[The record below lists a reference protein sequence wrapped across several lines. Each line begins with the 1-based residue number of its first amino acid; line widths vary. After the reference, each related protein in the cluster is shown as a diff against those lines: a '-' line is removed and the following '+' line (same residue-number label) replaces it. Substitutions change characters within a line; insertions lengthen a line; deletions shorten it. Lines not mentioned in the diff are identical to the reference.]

1 MNLKQIHDLA
11 RWHSSYSEF
20 KSAVDK
26 RFNGTPETAVDN
38 TKYELV
44 EIGYELNEAKTDS
57 EGYDLDDNG
66 NRLSCCGTP
75 LDPDY
80 MICSECRE
88 HC

>member
-1 MNLKQIHDLA
+1 MKDLA
-11 RWHSSYSEF
+11 SKILDSIGVITNEHRAMKLLED
-20 KSAVDK
+20 AQ
-26 RFNGTPETAVDN
+26 NEGT
-38 TKYELV
+38 
-44 EIGYELNEAKTDS
+44 TDS
-57 EGYDLDDNG
+57 EGYDLDEDG